1 MSLPHSRPEPEVQT
15 APAVAQLV
23 IKTSTSAAYQFSV
36 QRWSWRYLP
45 RTRLHH
51 RHIQIS
57 RFYKNTTE
65 IVITAFLILSFTR
78 SRNLECVRVFC
89 YSSLSSF
96 DSWSY
101 QLVCWSTQGHT
112 LIVTL
117 PAVDAAPSYSPACSP
132 SHDMRPASSW
142 RSRTHLISSH
152 TSQTLGSDS
161 PAATWAPTTKRSARA
176 LSGWALLVLD
186 RLDFSGREG
195 QRSESYYIFLLKEE
209 MFVCACVSEKRLD
222 RF

>member
-1 MSLPHSRPEPEVQT
+1 MDLNSSIFLCNRKFTKRPASLKWPAPFEFAALPTV
-15 APAVAQLV
+15 PAVAQLV
-23 IKTSTSAAYQFSV
+23 IKTSTSAAYQLSV
-36 QRWSWRYLP
+36 QRWFWRYLP

-57 RFYKNTTE
+57 RFYKNMTE
-65 IVITAFLILSFTR
+65 VLITAFLILSFTR

-101 QLVCWSTQGHT
+101 QLVCWSTQGQS

-117 PAVDAAPSYSPACSP
+117 PAVDAAKSYSPTCTP

-142 RSRTHLISSH
+142 RSHLTHRRLSLVSPRLRH
-152 TSQTLGSDS
+152 ERRRQSVLPGRFLGE
-161 PAATWAPTTKRSARA
+161 
-176 LSGWALLVLD
+176 LS
-186 RLDFSGREG
+186 
-195 QRSESYYIFLLKEE
+195 
-209 MFVCACVSEKRLD
+209 
-222 RF
+222 

>member
-1 MSLPHSRPEPEVQT
+1 MSLPHSRLEPEVQT
-15 APAVAQLV
+15 APVVAQLV
-23 IKTSTSAAYQFSV
+23 IKTSTSAAYQLSV
-36 QRWSWRYLP
+36 QRWSWRYLA

-65 IVITAFLILSFTR
+65 VLITAFLILSFTR

-101 QLVCWSTQGHT
+101 QLVCWSTQGQS

-142 RSRTHLISSH
+142 RSRTHLISH
-152 TSQTLGSDS
+152 IADS
-161 PAATWAPTTKRSARA
+161 PQCLPGCDMSADDKAFCQGAFWVSSLSLRSTWLFGTSGPAKRA
-176 LSGWALLVLD
+176 
-186 RLDFSGREG
+186 
-195 QRSESYYIFLLKEE
+195 YYIFLLKEE
-209 MFVCACVSEKRLD
+209 MFVCACVSEKRLE